1 MFDNVVLFVSV
12 VLMYCE
18 YLFIMA
24 ATYISIKLFIKE
36 KPKTIFELFVIFV
49 FVVLDSILIIPF
61 AVTSEITF
69 TLNNPFLTKI
79 FGSIENEPLTI
90 LTKIDYISLIFWVI
104 DTFLIYSIAKYLQA
118 RLNKKLN
125 FK

>member
-1 MFDNVVLFVSV
+1 
-12 VLMYCE
+12 
-18 YLFIMA
+18 MA